1 MKTYQD
7 LLKVGE
13 NEKDRKDFVKALINE
28 HKSSHDYKIAKEAYE
43 YFCHRNVTINE
54 YRKLLYDMTGKAI
67 PDNYSANFKMAS
79 RHFYRFIVQEVQYLL
94 GNGVTWGEE
103 STEEKLGTKN
113 KSFDSQLKKAA
124 KAALWGRA
132 SYGFYDKDHVE
143 VFDYLEFVPLFDE
156 MDGSMKAGV
165 RFWQI
170 DSGKPMKATL
180 YEIDGFTKYVYDPK
194 SETTEYDEQKR
205 GYIQN
210 LVMTEADGAEIY
222 DEQNYPTF
230 PIVPLWAN
238 DEHQSEI
245 VGLREQIDCFDLIK
259 SGFANDVDDASVIY
273 WTIQNAGGMTDI
285 DLAKFVKRMKTIKA
299 AVVQDDGAKAESHT
313 QEVPYAS
320 REALLDRLE
329 NDLYKDAMALDVD
342 RISDGAVTATQIK
355 AAYEDLNIK
364 CDDFEYQV
372 LEFIQGILAIAGVED
387 EASFTRSQLVNQTE
401 LVTAILQSGSYLS
414 QEYVTRKIL
423 DVLGDGDQAEDV
435 LSEMYE
441 ADYNRM
447 MANEPD
453 EDENGKDGE
462 AKNKSER
469 QENVEVIE

>member
-7 LLKVGE
+7 LLAVGK
-13 NEKDRKDFVKALINE
+13 NEAERKNFVKSLINE
-28 HKSSHDYKIAKEAYE
+28 HKSSEDYKTAKEAYE
-43 YFCHRNVTINE
+43 YFCHRNVTIKE
-54 YRKLLYDMTGKAI
+54 YQKLLYTVTGEAI

-79 RHFYRFIVQEVQYLL
+79 RHFHRFLIQEVQHLL
-94 GNGVTWGEE
+94 GNGCSWGDK
-103 STEEKLGTKN
+103 STEDKLGTQK

-124 KAALWGRA
+124 KAALWGKVA
-132 SYGFYDKDHVE
+132 FGFYDKDHVE

-170 DSGKPMKATL
+170 DTGKPLRATL
-180 YEIDGFTKYVYDPK
+180 YEIDGFTKYVYDANED
-194 SETTEYDEQKR
+194 STAQDEPKR
-205 GYIQN
+205 GYIQK
-210 LVMTEADGAEIY
+210 MASTEADGDEIY

-245 VGLREQIDCFDLIK
+245 VGLREQIDCYDLIK
-259 SGFANDVDDASVIY
+259 SGFANTVDEASYVY
-273 WTIQNAGGMTDI
+273 WTLQNAGGMTDI
-285 DLAKFVKRMKTIKA
+285 DLARFVKRMKTIKA
-299 AVVQDDGAKAESHT
+299 AVVQDDGASAESHT

-329 NDLYKDAMALDVD
+329 KDMYKDAMALDIE
-342 RISDGAVTATQIK
+342 RIASGAVTATQIE
-355 AAYEDLNIK
+355 AAYEELNSK

-372 LEFIQGILAIAGVED
+372 IDFVQAILDIAGVDD
-387 EASFTRSQLVNQTE
+387 EVSFTRSQIVNRIEMATMLIQAGT
-401 LVTAILQSGSYLS
+401 YLP

-423 DVLGDGDQAEDV
+423 DILGDGDQAEDV

-441 ADYNRM
+441 DDMDRM
-447 MANEPD
+447 MTVTTETEPTADD
-453 EDENGKDGE
+453 EAQIVEE
-462 AKNKSER
+462 A
-469 QENVEVIE
+469 